1 MKSMFYIVFLLLP
14 FSGKAVCEKVRFNEV
29 KKEGDGVFYDVSS
42 VIVTSKG
49 RTFFYGTPLDEGKSK
64 RFIINGD
71 KAISYASC
79 NGFQYVSY
87 LDRNGEAHTGWVDS
101 ARITKKETLPENLNI
116 KRSDFAMHFNGYDIK
131 VGGDYSEIIEAFDGL
146 TEVDSGN
153 DFVDVFKSI
162 NGIDYK
168 FYPHD
173 FGFIYIESSN
183 LNYNK
188 LKRDFDDYRITK
200 VILKRDVGFSSRGI
214 YVGSKMLDV
223 VKVYGVPV
231 SKKDGAFIYTSD
243 NYMMKFFGSE
253 VVNEIEI
260 SINPM

>member
-1 MKSMFYIVFLLLP
+1 MKNILCTIFFLYP
-14 FSGKAVCEKVRFNEV
+14 FSDIAACENARFNEV
-29 KKEGDGVFYDVSS
+29 QKGNKVVYDVSN
-42 VIVTSKG
+42 VVVTSKG
-49 RTFFYGTPLDEGKSK
+49 RTFFYDIPLDECKSK
-64 RFIINGD
+64 KFIINGD
-71 KAISYASC
+71 EAISYASY

-87 LDRNGEAHTGWVDS
+87 LDRKGEAHTGWVDS
-101 ARITKKETLPENLNI
+101 ARITKKEKQPEYFNVQ
-116 KRSDFAMHFNGYDIK
+116 RSDFAIHFNGYDIK
-131 VGGDYSEIIEAFDGL
+131 VGGDYSEVFGAFDGL
-146 TEVDSGN
+146 TEMDSGN
-153 DFVDVFKSI
+153 DFVDVFKNI
-162 NGIDYK
+162 DGVDYK

-183 LNYNK
+183 LDYNK

-200 VILKRDVGFSSRGI
+200 VILKKDVGFSSRGI

-223 VKVYGVPV
+223 IKVYGVPA
-231 SKKDGAFIYTSD
+231 SKRDDVFTYIRD